1 VDDISHIHQYIV
13 LLMILFLL
21 PMIFCKLGFSLLA
34 IHEETSLK
42 LPQKS
47 VIERQLFIEYLSF
60 HSFGRQVLN
69 TFYVMYIV

>member
-1 VDDISHIHQYIV
+1 MDDISHIHQYIV
-13 LLMILFLL
+13 LLMILFFL
-21 PMIFCKLGFSLLA
+21 PMIFCKIGFSLLA

-60 HSFGRQVLN
+60 PSFGRQVLN